1 MKGCKFMKKLITV
14 IINAEEKEIE
24 KRKYSFQEVVE
35 LAFGSYN
42 ESQQS
47 YTMVSTK
54 KNDDGGKQK
63 QHYSFGDT
71 IDMKE
76 GMRINVDSTNRS

>member
-1 MKGCKFMKKLITV
+1 MKKLITV
-14 IINAEEKEIE
+14 VINAEEKEVE
-24 KRKYSFQEVVE
+24 KRKYTFQEVVE

-54 KNDDGGKQK
+54 KNSEGEKQK
-63 QHYSFGDT
+63 RHYSVGDM

-76 GMRINVDSTNRS
+76 GMRLNVDSTNRS